1 MATALPVSAY
11 VVLGLLSRHD
21 GATPYELDQRI
32 RQSIGYFWVFP
43 RSQLYAEADRLV
55 RRGLIAERQE
65 NDGRRR
71 RTLSLTG
78 EGRAELSRWLAT
90 PTGAIT
96 EIHDEG
102 LLRLFFQSAAE
113 DDVAGSIGRLAA
125 EQIRNHECR
134 LAEYQ
139 ELTGRLRPGS
149 PQRATLEVGLRL
161 QDMMIGFWREVA
173 AAPPTAASDSVPIH
187 SE

>member
-1 MATALPVSAY
+1 MPTPLPISAY
-11 VVLGLLSRHD
+11 VVLGLLRRHD

-71 RTLSLTG
+71 RTLSLTA
-78 EGRAELSRWLAT
+78 EGHDELHRWLAT
-90 PTGAIT
+90 PTGAVM

-102 LLRLFFQSAAE
+102 LLRLFFQDPGDAGAAT
-113 DDVAGSIGRLAA
+113 SMTRLAQ
-125 EQIRNHECR
+125 EQIEAHEGR
-134 LAEYQ
+134 LAEYD
-139 ELTGRLRPGS
+139 ELVASGRLRPGS

-161 QDMMIGFWREVA
+161 QRMMIGFWREVA
-173 AAPPTAASDSVPIH
+173 AEPPH
-187 SE
+187 EL

>member
-1 MATALPVSAY
+1 MPTPLPISAY
-11 VVLGLLSRHD
+11 VVLGLLRRHD

-78 EGRAELSRWLAT
+78 EGRGELDRWLAT
-90 PTGAIT
+90 PTGSVM

-102 LLRLFFQSAAE
+102 LLRLFFQNPGDDGVAA
-113 DDVAGSIGRLAA
+113 SMTRLAE
-125 EQIRNHECR
+125 EQIEAHEGR
-134 LAEYQ
+134 LAEYG
-139 ELTGRLRPGS
+139 ELVASGRLRPGS

-161 QDMMIGFWREVA
+161 QRMMIGFWKEVA
-173 AAPPTAASDSVPIH
+173 AEPPAGL
-187 SE
+187 